1 MIFLFNVQPE
11 FLFIFLYFSLV
22 FSFFLM
28 FYSLFLTFLIFMIIL
43 YFADQTIMQQ
53 ALIDPI
59 VF

>member
-11 FLFIFLYFSLV
+11 FLI
-22 FSFFLM
+22 